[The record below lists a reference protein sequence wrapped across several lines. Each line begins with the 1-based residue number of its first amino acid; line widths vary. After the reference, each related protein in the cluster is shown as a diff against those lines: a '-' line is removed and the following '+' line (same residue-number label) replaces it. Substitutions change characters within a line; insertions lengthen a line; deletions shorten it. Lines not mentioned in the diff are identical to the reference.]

1 MNYKTKKQLILFSGI
16 LGPVIYWFLESFI
29 DATVFKKGVFID
41 NLVAPQAEELFM
53 RLCILAGMIS
63 FSIFAYKAI
72 SKIEQQTK
80 ALEDANL
87 VLLNKVEEKT
97 QHLSLKVQE
106 IEKLQ
111 LELKHQKD
119 FLVNVLENL
128 TVAAF
133 IIDKQHK
140 VLFWNRACER
150 LTGIR
155 AEDIIGTANQWQAF
169 YNFKRPSLADI
180 VLDGDC
186 ANLSALYQTYS
197 KSVLS
202 DKGLQAEG
210 WYPKLGG
217 EDRYIVFDAVP
228 IFDTEGNVIAALE
241 TIQDLSTLKRLEE
254 RAKKDSDL
262 VKGLMDKAKVAIFT
276 YEENKFSFVN
286 KYSEE
291 LIGYSNEELKQLNI
305 WDVVHPED
313 RELVKERGLARQK
326 GLEVPNSYEFRV
338 IRKDGKVLW
347 VDFSANLI
355 DYGDRKIVLG
365 TVYDIT
371 EKKRLEAQLIQSQK
385 LEAIGR
391 LAAGIAHDFNNI
403 LTAVI
408 GYATILNLKMD
419 KDDPLMPN
427 VKNILNVCE
436 RATEIAQN
444 LLTFSRQKTISPKKI
459 SLNSAILKLDKIL
472 RRLIGEDI
480 NFVLDLTKDDVMCF
494 ADEAQLQQVIL
505 NLTTNAR
512 DAMPNGGTLLIK
524 TLNTTITRD
533 FILNNGFGEVGNY
546 GVIIVTDTGCGM
558 DECTKKNIFE
568 PFFTTKEAGKG
579 TGLGLSMVYGIVK
592 QHNGFINVISEL
604 GKGTTFE
611 IYLPSCEDNIE
622 NSVDVECGKKFL
634 DNMTG
639 SEIILLAEDND
650 DVRKI
655 TKVYLQEFGYKVLE
669 AKDGEEAVELYR
681 KNVDKVALV
690 ILDVIMPKKNGR
702 EVLSEMEKI
711 NPNIKSIFVSGY
723 TEEIIHQ
730 KGLLE
735 RGYNF
740 ISKPITPTEMLTK
753 IKEVL
758 KN

>member
-371 EKKRLEAQLIQSQK
+371 EKKKLEAQLIQSQK